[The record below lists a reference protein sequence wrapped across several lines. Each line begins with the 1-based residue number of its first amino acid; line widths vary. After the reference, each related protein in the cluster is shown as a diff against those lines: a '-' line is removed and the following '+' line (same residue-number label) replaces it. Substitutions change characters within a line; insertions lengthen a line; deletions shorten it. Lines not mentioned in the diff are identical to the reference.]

1 MGTINRVKGRVKLV
15 NITDIIYGVPIAV
28 FGVSVIVLCI
38 ITIAFFVLAL
48 KHILGEHINLSG
60 TQETDTYNELKGY
73 PNSAVMDEEDEEYEE

>member
-1 MGTINRVKGRVKLV
+1 MNL
-15 NITDIIYGVPIAV
+15 TDLIYVVPITV

-38 ITIAFFVLAL
+38 IILAFFVLAL

>member
-1 MGTINRVKGRVKLV
+1 M
-15 NITDIIYGVPIAV
+15 NIEDLIYIVPITI
-28 FGVSVIVLCI
+28 FGVSVIVIC
-38 ITIAFFVLAL
+38 ITILAFFVLAL